1 MLSLTLRVNP
11 SETHACWKF
20 KEIQTV
26 LNVFCACQKFLCKF
40 IKLYFQD
47 SGNNQYIYQITNTVE
62 YSVVNFISRMQNPS
76 KSRLNHDKKLKT

>member
-11 SETHACWKF
+11 SETHGCWKF

-26 LNVFCACQKFLCKF
+26 LNVFCECQKFLCES

-76 KSRLNHDKKLKT
+76 KSRLNHDKN